1 MDYGTATSLELEM
14 ELVVGRVVQSLEPG
28 EWLGL
33 ARMEV
38 WFLRSKG
45 QGSGPSHMGWEE
57 RASKYLPPE
66 YRDLD
71 GLYDGPSV

>member
-38 WFLRSKG
+38 WIIRSKG
-45 QGSGPSHMGWEE
+45 QGSGPTHLGWQE
-57 RASKYLPPE
+57 RASEHLPPE

-71 GLYDGPSV
+71 GLYDGPSI